1 MHEILLLFK
10 LRSHC
15 ASNVPAAPT
24 QPGQPSQIQKP
35 IKPTAK
41 EILNLHR
48 PRTNKA
54 SQEVSL
60 EMEVDQYL
68 SDPNEGTG
76 TLEFWQVWFYFLFYQ
91 LT

>member
-1 MHEILLLFK
+1 MHENLLLSK

-15 ASNVPAAPT
+15 AIIGNVPAAPS
-24 QPGQPSQIQKP
+24 QPSQTQKSS
-35 IKPTAK
+35 KPTAK

-48 PRTNKA
+48 SRTNNV

-76 TLEFWQVWFYFLFYQ
+76 TLEFWQVWLYFLFYQ